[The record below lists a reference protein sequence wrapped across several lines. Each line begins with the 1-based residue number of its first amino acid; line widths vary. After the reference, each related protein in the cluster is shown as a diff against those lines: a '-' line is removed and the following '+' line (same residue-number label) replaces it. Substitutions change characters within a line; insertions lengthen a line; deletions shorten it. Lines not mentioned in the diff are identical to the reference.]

1 MPYTWPGGVGG
12 RVEVGPP
19 EGVPPP
25 IGLVVGQ
32 ALSNTA
38 KEAAAARRNRV
49 EVTVFIG
56 FI

>member
-12 RVEVGPP
+12 RAEVGPP
-19 EGVPPP
+19 VDVPPP

-32 ALSNTA
+32 ALSKIA